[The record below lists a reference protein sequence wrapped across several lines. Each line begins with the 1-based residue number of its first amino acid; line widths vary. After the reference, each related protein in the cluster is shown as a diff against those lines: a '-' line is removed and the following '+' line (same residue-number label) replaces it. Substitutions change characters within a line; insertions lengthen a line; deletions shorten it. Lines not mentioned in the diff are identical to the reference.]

1 MSKQFFGKRPH
12 YKLQKIQTDM
22 SESLLFQFE
31 LPLTKICVNSEIK
44 NKNYVGTKS
53 AEPFTRSGPNRMSRF

>member
-12 YKLQKIQTDM
+12 LKLQKMQTDM

-31 LPLTKICVNSEIK
+31 
-44 NKNYVGTKS
+44 
-53 AEPFTRSGPNRMSRF
+53 